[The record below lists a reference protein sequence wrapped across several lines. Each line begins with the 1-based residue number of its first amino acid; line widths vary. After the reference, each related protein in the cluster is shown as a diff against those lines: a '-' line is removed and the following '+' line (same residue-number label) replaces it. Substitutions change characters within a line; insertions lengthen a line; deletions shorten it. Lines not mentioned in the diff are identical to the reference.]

1 MKRSLFVTL
10 LLVSALLQAVSVVQ
24 AVDPKGQ
31 PHMRN
36 AIGHLEAAKTAK
48 EPLVSLKAARKELVN
63 ARHNKKGER
72 IDALGYVDQ
81 AIAFATTGDRKAMLE
96 KITKAIGSVKS
107 GIARAP

>member
-1 MKRSLFVTL
+1 MKHSFFLTF
-10 LLVSALLQAVSVVQ
+10 LLVSALFQPFSVVR
-24 AVDPKGQ
+24 AADPNGQ

-48 EPLVSLKAARKELVN
+48 EPLVSLKAARKELVL

-72 IDALGYVDQ
+72 IDALGHVDQ

-96 KITKAIGSVKS
+96 RITKAIGTVKS